1 MVAPV
6 DIGFIGFFMPIF
18 AFLLVAIVVYAVLQK
33 TEVLG
38 NNSAVSL
45 FVSFIMAS
53 FFIVEVQLVDFV
65 GFTTSWFS
73 VLVIIMFFLFI
84 AIGFVPGDEPF
95 KFLSKNNWFSWAV
108 LVLMIVFFIISSS
121 YIFNWAINW
130 DWFMSGADSEWF
142 GFLLLVVI
150 GGVVAWVLKEKATK
164 G

>member
-73 VLVIIMFFLFI
+73 
-84 AIGFVPGDEPF
+84 PF
-95 KFLSKNNWFSWAV
+95 YYS
-108 LVLMIVFFIISSS
+108 
-121 YIFNWAINW
+121 
-130 DWFMSGADSEWF
+130 
-142 GFLLLVVI
+142 
-150 GGVVAWVLKEKATK
+150 
-164 G
+164 